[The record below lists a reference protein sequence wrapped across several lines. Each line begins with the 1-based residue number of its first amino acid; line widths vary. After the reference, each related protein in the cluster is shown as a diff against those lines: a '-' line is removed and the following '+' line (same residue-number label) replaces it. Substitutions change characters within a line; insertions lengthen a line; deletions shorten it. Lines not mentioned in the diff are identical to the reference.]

1 MGKFI
6 KPACP
11 VSKFNHGCAVIV
23 PTNHVRSEGSPV
35 LCPAH
40 CRHDGAGVNDP
51 ELDTY
56 EAKVEAFDK
65 VWAAFRTKFKGDAEH
80 QARLDNLEKSR
91 AAYRKREVLSNQILT
106 AESERVRRKTHLLE
120 RIVNQ
125 LQSIQDLVKD
135 SPNV

>member
-1 MGKFI
+1 
-6 KPACP
+6 
-11 VSKFNHGCAVIV
+11 
-23 PTNHVRSEGSPV
+23 
-35 LCPAH
+35 
-40 CRHDGAGVNDP
+40 
-51 ELDTY
+51 
-56 EAKVEAFDK
+56 
-65 VWAAFRTKFKGDAEH
+65 
-80 QARLDNLEKSR
+80 LEKSR